1 MSEKPSS
8 PAGRL
13 AGAGGLSSTIG
24 NTAPASRGPWLVAV
38 SMLFWFSLYTYSS
51 ILSPY
56 LADLKV
62 ALSMAGV
69 VLGSYGLTQTLLR
82 IPLGILSDRLRNKK
96 IFIIGGMVL
105 ALASGAGL
113 YFCRDVWL
121 ILLFRSLSGV
131 AAAVWVHFTT
141 LYMSY
146 FPAGAAAAALG
157 RINFTTNLA
166 QMAAMLAGGY
176 LAQYFG
182 WPAAFLAAAVAAA
195 PGVLLSL
202 HIYEA
207 VPAEG
212 SAARPPQWAEIWAL
226 GRDRLLFWSS
236 VLALL
241 SQLVVYATIQGF
253 VPQYASQLGASKA
266 ALGYLLL
273 FAMLPRALAALLGGL
288 LARWFRLRAL
298 VAISLALMG
307 VATILLPL
315 MQTLPLLFV
324 NQFFNGLGIG
334 VQYTLLMT
342 LATQTVPQDRKASA
356 MSFFQAVYGIG
367 MVAGPVLTGIIAQFF
382 SLGTGFV
389 AIGCVSLLAALL
401 ALFVL

>member
-1 MSEKPSS
+1 MREKPAV
-8 PAGRL
+8 PTG
-13 AGAGGLSSTIG
+13 
-24 NTAPASRGPWLVAV
+24 RGPWLVAV

-62 ALSMAGV
+62 TLSMAGI

-96 IFIIGGMVL
+96 AFIIGGMVL
-105 ALASGAGL
+105 ALISGAGL
-113 YFCRDVWL
+113 YLSRDVWL
-121 ILLFRSLSGV
+121 ILLFRGLSGA

-141 LYMSY
+141 LYMTY
-146 FPAGAAAAALG
+146 YPAGLAAAAIG
-157 RINFTTNLA
+157 RINFTTSLA

-182 WPAAFLAAAVAAA
+182 WPATFLAAAMVAA

-202 HIYEA
+202 RIHETP
-207 VPAEG
+207 PAEDI
-212 SAARPPQWAEIWAL
+212 AARPPQWSAIWAL
-226 GRDRLLFWSS
+226 GRDRLLFWTSI
-236 VLALL
+236 LALL

-288 LARWFRLRAL
+288 LARYFRLRAL
-298 VAISLALMG
+298 VALSLALMG
-307 VATILLPL
+307 VATITLPW

-324 NQFFNGLGIG
+324 NQFFNGIGIG
-334 VQYTLLMT
+334 VQYTLLMA

-356 MSFFQAVYGIG
+356 MSFFQAVYGAG
-367 MVAGPVLTGIIAQFF
+367 MVVGPVLTGLIAQLFN
-382 SLGTGFV
+382 LGTGFV

-401 ALFVL
+401 ALIVL

>member
-1 MSEKPSS
+1 MREKSIGS
-8 PAGRL
+8 AG
-13 AGAGGLSSTIG
+13 
-24 NTAPASRGPWLVAV
+24 RGPWLLAV

-56 LADLKV
+56 LADLKT

-82 IPLGILSDRLRNKK
+82 IPLGIWSDRLRNKK
-96 IFIIGGMVL
+96 AFISGGMVL
-105 ALASGAGL
+105 ALISGAGL
-113 YFCRDVWL
+113 YLSRDVWL
-121 ILLFRSLSGV
+121 ILLFRGLSGV

-146 FPAGAAAAALG
+146 YPGGQAAAALG
-157 RINFTTNLA
+157 RINFTTNMA

-182 WPAAFLAAAVAAA
+182 WPATFLAAVAAA
-195 PGVLLSL
+195 APGILLSL
-202 HIYEA
+202 RVYEA
-207 VPAEG
+207 PPAERA
-212 SAARPPQWAEIWAL
+212 AARPPQWTEILAL
-226 GRDRLLFWSS
+226 GRDRLLLWSS

-241 SQLVVYATIQGF
+241 AQLVVYATIQGF

-266 ALGYLLL
+266 TLGYLLL
-273 FAMLPRALAALLGGL
+273 FAMLPRALAAVLGGL

-298 VAISLALMG
+298 VSFSLALMG
-307 VATILLPL
+307 IATLLLPFTR
-315 MQTLPLLFV
+315 TLPLLFI
-324 NQFFNGLGIG
+324 NQCFNGIGIG

-356 MSFFQAVYGIG
+356 MSFFQAVYGVG
-367 MVAGPVLTGIIAQFF
+367 MVVGPVLTGIIAQFF
-382 SLGTGFV
+382 NLGTGFAV
-389 AIGCVSLLAALL
+389 IGCVSLLAALL
-401 ALFVL
+401 AFFVL